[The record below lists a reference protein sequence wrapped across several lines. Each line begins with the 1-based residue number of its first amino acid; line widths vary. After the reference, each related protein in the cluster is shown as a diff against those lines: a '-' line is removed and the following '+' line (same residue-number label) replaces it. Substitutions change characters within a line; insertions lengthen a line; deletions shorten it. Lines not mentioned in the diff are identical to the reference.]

1 MATVKVT
8 EKYGSVAKVNA
19 CMTSLFIV
27 MVCIMTFD
35 LLSCFDVEFVLP
47 SQSLRQTTA
56 AITIGINKQPTKIA
70 PMIALLY

>member
-1 MATVKVT
+1 MGQVT
-8 EKYGSVAKVNA
+8 KVNA
-19 CMTSLFIV
+19 FMTSLFIV
-27 MVCIMTFD
+27 DSDGVIMTFD